1 MAMSCTIDQWK
12 ANATGVGSQR
22 VIAVRGE
29 GECTQGGYKLRLEPT
44 NEGIIDDPDVAALRL
59 IVEAPK
65 IGTDVLSSVEVETE
79 IHGDPAI
86 KIRIDTAEGSKWV
99 DVSEVEAS

>member
-1 MAMSCTIDQWK
+1 MKAIDGGMAMSCTIDQWK

-22 VIAVRGE
+22 VGE
-29 GECTQGGYKLRLEPT
+29 GKASARKVDPLRLKPT

-65 IGTDVLSSVEVETE
+65 DVEVEAE

-86 KIRIDTAEGSKWV
+86 KIRIDTAEGSKWA